1 MNKRLAYFEAQC
13 SPNGKPIKLADGSVG
28 IRQSQMKEYTYL
40 WKTRCRFLEA
50 IYDMNHDRRLNEN
63 WQCEKVHGYV
73 HRLTSGTVMTWL
85 SGARTGVMR
94 STPAAYLT
102 THRAS
107 RKWVREPLPSVSVSS
122 AIPFCRLAEPRLT
135 SLQIGTPFSQRK

>member
-73 HRLTSGTVMTWL
+73 HRTYKRYGHDLAQRRAYWRDEIDAGRIPYDTPGIAEMGT
-85 SGARTGVMR
+85 
-94 STPAAYLT
+94 
-102 THRAS
+102 
-107 RKWVREPLPSVSVSS
+107 
-122 AIPFCRLAEPRLT
+122 
-135 SLQIGTPFSQRK
+135 